1 MAAQY
6 RAPSRYR
13 GQVRQ
18 LGEEGGYGRN
28 GPPALMFNGYEFGDV
43 QAVVAQPSIER
54 LDQPVLLQP

>member
-43 QAVVAQPSIER
+43 QAFVA
-54 LDQPVLLQP
+54 PVH